1 MMPPG
6 GRVYMDLYNCRWLAT
21 QAGHGVRSRS
31 WATYGHRD
39 ALMRCLAWCW
49 EKFGEDTGIA
59 CPIKEVAGVMGGKG
73 ATANVPTK
81 GGAAAASSSGA
92 NA

>member
-1 MMPPG
+1 
-6 GRVYMDLYNCRWLAT
+6 MDLYNCRWLAT